1 MNAAEARTAP
11 APGLALGLTIA
22 LLVTSNVVANE
33 VLPNGWYVP
42 WNLGVAVALVAIAAG
57 VGRRSWADLRLGR
70 DDLPTGARLGGAVGG
85 AIAAAILVAALV
97 PLTSGWFEDDIGN
110 SGGADIAWRVLV
122 VIPFGTVV
130 MEELAFRSC
139 LPALFAA
146 RPGWSARRAAVA
158 ASVLFGLWHILP
170 SRGLGDRNATM
181 GSTFG
186 DTLGQWA
193 PIAAAVVATG
203 VAGLALDWLGR
214 RSNSVAAPMLVHYA
228 LNAAATLAAAW
239 TAT

>member
-1 MNAAEARTAP
+1 MSEAERGSAP
-11 APGLALGLTIA
+11 ALALTLA

-33 VLPNGWYVP
+33 LLPNGWYVP
-42 WNLGVAVALVAIAAG
+42 WNLGVAVALVAIATR
-57 VGRRSWADLRLGR
+57 VGRRSWADLRLAR
-70 DDLPTGARLGGAVGG
+70 DDLPAGLRLGGALGG
-85 AIAAAILVAALV
+85 AIAAVILVAALV
-97 PLTSGWFEDDIGN
+97 PLTSGWFEDEIGG
-110 SGGADIAWRVLV
+110 SGTADVARRVLI
-122 VIPFGTVV
+122 VIPFGTVL
-130 MEELAFRSC
+130 MEELAFRGC
-139 LPALFAA
+139 LPALLSA
-146 RPGWSARRAAVA
+146 RPGWSDRRASIA

-203 VAGLALDWLGR
+203 VAGLALDWLAR